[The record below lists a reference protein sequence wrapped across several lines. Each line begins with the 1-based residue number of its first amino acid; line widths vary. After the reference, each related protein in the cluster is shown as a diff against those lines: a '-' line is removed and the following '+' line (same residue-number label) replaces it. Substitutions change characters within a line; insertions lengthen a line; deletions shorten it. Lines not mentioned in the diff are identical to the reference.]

1 MMDLVVKYFLLT
13 CMTVMAVLFLLCLYR
28 CIRGPRFTDRMVMGN
43 ALSTMVVV
51 FIALLAVY
59 LKESYLL
66 DVGAIYAMLGFLS
79 VAVLCRIAAFRV
91 YGKKLHEAEEGEGKA
106 NDHDF

>member
-1 MMDLVVKYFLLT
+1 MMDAVVNNFLFVCMGILVL
-13 CMTVMAVLFLLCLYR
+13 LFLVCLYR
-28 CIRGPRFTDRMVMGN
+28 CIRGPRFTDRLVMVN
-43 ALSTMVVV
+43 SLSTLVIV

-59 LKESYLL
+59 FNEHYLL

-91 YGKKLHEAEEGEGKA
+91 YGKKLHREDEEALFRD
-106 NDHDF
+106 NDF

>member
-1 MMDLVVKYFLLT
+1 MMNAAVSYFLIA
-13 CMTVMAVLFLLCLYR
+13 CMAILVILFLLCLYR
-28 CIRGPRFTDRMVMGN
+28 CIRGPRFTDRMVMVN
-43 ALSTMVVV
+43 AITTMVVV

-59 LKESYLL
+59 YNENYLL

-91 YGKKLHEAEEGEGKA
+91 YGKKLHEADEEDDA

>member
-1 MMDLVVKYFLLT
+1 MMDQIVNNFLFVCMGILV
-13 CMTVMAVLFLLCLYR
+13 VLFLVCLYR
-28 CIRGPRFTDRMVMGN
+28 CIRGPRFTDRLVMVN
-43 ALSTMVVV
+43 ALSTMVIV

-59 LKESYLL
+59 FNEHYLL

-91 YGKKLHEAEEGEGKA
+91 YGKSLHKEEEEARIRD
-106 NDHDF
+106 NDF